1 MDANANPR
9 NKHVAKSITIYTT
22 NNCAYCVMVKKYLT
36 MKGMAYDEINVEEN
50 PDRRAEAIE
59 LSGAMTVPVTVV
71 TKGDDS
77 RHVTVGYNPA
87 SLASALA

>member
-1 MDANANPR
+1 MT
-9 NKHVAKSITIYTT
+9 KKITIYTT

-36 MKGMAYDEINVEEN
+36 MKGMTYEEINVEQYPE
-50 PDRRAEAIE
+50 RRQEAIT

-71 TKGDDS
+71 TKVDDTQQ
-77 RHVTVGYNPA
+77 VTVGYNPS

>member
-1 MDANANPR
+1 MT
-9 NKHVAKSITIYTT
+9 KSITIYTT

-36 MKGMAYDEINVEEN
+36 MKGVNYDEVNVEQYPE
-50 PDRRAEAIE
+50 RRAEAIE

-71 TKGDDS
+71 TRADDS
-77 RHVTVGYNPA
+77 RHVTVGYNPS

>member
-1 MDANANPR
+1 MSTLNQGTNMTK
-9 NKHVAKSITIYTT
+9 NITIYTT
-22 NNCAYCVMVKKYLT
+22 NNCAYCVMVKKYLG
-36 MKGMAYDEINVEEN
+36 MKGMNYEEVNVEEH

-71 TKGDDS
+71 TKTDDS
-77 RHVTVGYNPA
+77 RHVTVGYNPS

>member
-1 MDANANPR
+1 MT
-9 NKHVAKSITIYTT
+9 KKITIYTT

-36 MKGMAYDEINVEEN
+36 MKGMTYEEINVEQHPE
-50 PDRRAEAIE
+50 RRQEAIT

-71 TKGDDS
+71 TKVDDTQQ
-77 RHVTVGYNPA
+77 VTVGYNPS

>member
-1 MDANANPR
+1 MTKN
-9 NKHVAKSITIYTT
+9 ITIYTT

-36 MKGMAYDEINVEEN
+36 MKGANYDEVNVEQHPE
-50 PDRRAEAIE
+50 RRAEAIE

-77 RHVTVGYNPA
+77 RQVTVGYNPSA
-87 SLASALA
+87 LASALA